1 MLNDTVALLCN
12 PECAKKAQA
21 EIDAVVGQTRLPSFE
36 DEAALPYLKA
46 MIKESMRLVTLFQ
59 FSHFPIF
66 IFVHVRTKKV
76 EARSANRDRTRRHA
90 GRLLR
95 GVLYPERRYCLR

>member
-1 MLNDTVALLCN
+1 MAILCN

-46 MIKESMRLVTLFQ
+46 MIKESMRLVTLFNFLTSLHDIYICICTYEKGGGQ
-59 FSHFPIF
+59 
-66 IFVHVRTKKV
+66 
-76 EARSANRDRTRRHA
+76 
-90 GRLLR
+90 
-95 GVLYPERRYCLR
+95 